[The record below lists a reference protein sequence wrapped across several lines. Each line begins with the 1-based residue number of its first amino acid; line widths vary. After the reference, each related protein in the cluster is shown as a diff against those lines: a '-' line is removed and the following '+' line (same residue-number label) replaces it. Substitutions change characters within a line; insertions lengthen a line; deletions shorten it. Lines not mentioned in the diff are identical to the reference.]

1 MIYLILKN
9 IAYLFSYL
17 PRLIT
22 MQFGKIFGL
31 TFFFLGIRKKVA
43 MINLKIAFPKKNEC
57 ERKLILI
64 KSYIHYGIILSD
76 FLRQINLD
84 RKKLNEILI
93 IDKKTK
99 KNLSQNTGGCIM
111 SAHLGN
117 WEMILPSLGLN
128 NIPMLTVIQ
137 KQSSISV
144 NKFYKKLRTFQN
156 ITLIEKGDLLKEMYK
171 ALENNIYLGLAS
183 DQNAGK
189 RGVQVD
195 FFNKTS
201 SIPKGTARFYNRTG
215 CKVVI
220 VYCILMKN
228 GKYALRARNIMSEI
242 KKDPSENNICSI
254 FSKDLELFIKKYPE
268 QYFWFHRRWK
278 KNIYN

>member
-43 MINLKIAFPKKNEC
+43 MINLKIAFPEKNEC

-99 KNLSQNTGGCIM
+99 KNLSENTGGCIM

-183 DQNAGK
+183 DQNAGD
-189 RGVQVD
+189 RGTKVS
-195 FFNKTS
+195 FFSKET
-201 SIPKGTARFYNRTG
+201 SIPKGAAYFHYKTN
-215 CKVVI
+215 
-220 VYCILMKN
+220 CILSYKS
-228 GKYALRARNIMSEI
+228 Y
-242 KKDPSENNICSI
+242 
-254 FSKDLELFIKKYPE
+254 
-268 QYFWFHRRWK
+268 
-278 KNIYN
+278 